1 MTFAE
6 VRKFV
11 VAVLGAIV
19 GTVPQILAEFADVI
33 PQSVA
38 TWATI
43 VVGFATAI
51 LVYLIP
57 NGAADP
63 LTRLR
68 AAAVALAP
76 AWDAWRAHRAAQAPS
91 GSVASTPPIGGTG
104 QAEAVWSTPGPK
116 GVYGGLDMNEPNP
129 IRPAPV
135 DVSKPDADPVAT
147 AGPDAFTVPPRGGR
161 NA

>member
-1 MTFAE
+1 MTLAE
-6 VRKFV
+6 VRKFI

-19 GTVPQILAEFADVI
+19 GMVPQLMAEFGGML
-33 PQSVA
+33 PQS
-38 TWATI
+38 WATGATI
-43 VVGFATAI
+43 LVGFATAV
-51 LVYLIP
+51 LVYLVP
-57 NGAADP
+57 NGGDP
-63 LTRLR
+63 FSRLR
-68 AAAVALAP
+68 AAAVALTP
-76 AWDAWRAHRAAQAPS
+76 AWAAIRAHRAAQAPS

-104 QAEAVWSTPGPK
+104 QTEAVWSTPGPK
-116 GVYGGLDMNEPNP
+116 VVYGGLDMNEPNP

>member
-76 AWDAWRAHRAAQAPS
+76 AWDAWRAHRAAQTPDGPVSATP
-91 GSVASTPPIGGTG
+91 TPPIDGTR
-104 QAEAVWSTPGPK
+104 QAEAVWSTPTPRVVLRDLPPIPTDVPK
-116 GVYGGLDMNEPNP
+116 PEPEP
-129 IRPAPV
+129 ERAL
-135 DVSKPDADPVAT
+135 PDP
-147 AGPDAFTVPPRGGR
+147 FTVPHRR
-161 NA
+161 A